1 MTKLPIGK
9 NKEKFILLLLA
20 AVSFTNIMDF
30 MIMMPLGPL
39 LMNKFQLSSHEW
51 SFVIASYT
59 ITSAIS
65 GFLSIFIIDNFDR
78 KKFLI
83 FQYIGFIIG
92 TFLVGFT
99 DNYHFLLFARSF
111 TGIFGGIISAT
122 VFAIVGDLVPISKR
136 GKAMGIVSIGFSAS
150 SSLGVPFGLYLGT
163 KFYWQMPFRIILIVA
178 IINLIGI
185 IKFLPNID
193 THLRNRTFR
202 SPLKI
207 ILDFLKNKNQ
217 VRAILLMVL
226 LLFSQFTIISF
237 IAPFMVGNVGFK
249 EIELSYI
256 YFAGGIMTI
265 FSSPFIGKLSDKY
278 GIKKIY
284 TILLLLSIIPIIII
298 TTMGKSGLIYALFW
312 TTIWFILIS
321 GRFIPAQTM
330 ILGAANPES
339 RGSFM
344 GIRAAFMSLA
354 QALATLIAGAIIVKV
369 PISGAGEYAFH
380 LENFEYIGVFAVICS
395 LITLLIIRKIK
406 IVS

>member
-1 MTKLPIGK
+1 
-9 NKEKFILLLLA
+9 
-20 AVSFTNIMDF
+20 
-30 MIMMPLGPL
+30 MMPLGPL
-39 LMNKFQLSSHEW
+39 LMNKFQLTSHEW

-111 TGIFGGIISAT
+111 TGIFGGVISAT
-122 VFAIVGDLVPISKR
+122 VWAILGDLVSISRR
-136 GKAMGIVSIGFSAS
+136 GKAMGVVSIGFSAS

-163 KFYWQMPFRIILIVA
+163 EFYWQMPFRVILIIA

-185 IKFLPNID
+185 IKLFPNINS
-193 THLRNRTFR
+193 HLRNRNFR

-207 ILDFLKNKNQ
+207 IVDFLKNKNQ
-217 VRAILLMVL
+217 VRAILFMVL
-226 LLFSQFTIISF
+226 LIFGQFTVVTF
-237 IAPFMVGNVGFK
+237 IAPFMVANVGFK

-256 YFAGGIMTI
+256 YFVGGIMTI
-265 FSSPFIGKLSDKY
+265 FSSPFIGKLSDKH
-278 GIKKIY
+278 GQKKIFKILMFLSLIP
-284 TILLLLSIIPIIII
+284 TIVI

-312 TTIWFILIS
+312 TTIWFILAS
-321 GRFIPAQTM
+321 GRFIPAQSM

-344 GIRAAFMSLA
+344 GVRAAFLSLA

-369 PISGAGEYAFH
+369 PVSGEGQYDFY
-380 LENFEYIGVFAVICS
+380 LENYEYVGAFAVVCS
-395 LITLLIIRKIK
+395 LATLLVVNKIK
-406 IVS
+406 QTS